1 MAQTFLKLDTGV
13 TGTLPTSNYV
23 QGGIT
28 MLDQWCC
35 SDNQSISSGA
45 ERLITGYWSDWG
57 STDSGANIGSSMTQS
72 SGIFTFPETGIYT
85 IDFHFQFGAATGAN
99 DQAQIFFN
107 VTTNNSSYTDALDPA
122 GFFSDAN
129 DHYTATGHYAIDVT
143 DTANVKFKFGA
154 YSESVNTQ
162 INGSSQRFR
171 SGFTVMKIGDT

>member
-1 MAQTFLKLDTGV
+1 MAQTFLNLAQGV
-13 TGTLPTSNYV
+13 TGTLPTGNYV

-35 SDNQSISSGA
+35 SANQSISHGD
-45 ERLITGYWSDWG
+45 ERLITGNWSDWG

-85 IDFHFQFGAATGAN
+85 IDFRFQFGAATGAN
-99 DQAQIFFN
+99 DQVQIYLN
-107 VTTNNSSYTDALDPA
+107 VTTNNSTYTDAADPA
-122 GFFSDAN
+122 GFFSDVN

-143 DTANVKFKFGA
+143 NTTNVKFKFGC

-162 INGSSQRFR
+162 INGSGTRLR